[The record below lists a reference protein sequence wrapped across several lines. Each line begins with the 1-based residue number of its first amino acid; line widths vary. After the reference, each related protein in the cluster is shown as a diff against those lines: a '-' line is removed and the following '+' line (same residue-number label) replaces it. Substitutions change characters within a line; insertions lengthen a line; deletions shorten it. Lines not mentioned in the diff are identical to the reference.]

1 MVRIGPRALQACHY
15 ALLAAGVGLLQ
26 ACGSPTEPTPPLP
39 PPPAVLAI
47 TCPAAASGVSHF
59 NQPVAVAWSAPTT
72 SGGTAPVATTCTPSS
87 GSTFTAGSTTVVC
100 LATDAGIQTG
110 FCSFQV
116 TIVRPPELTATR
128 FLAFGDSMTEGGQ
141 QLPPSMFIVVPTEAY
156 PFRLSILL
164 SARYEDQTIV
174 VDNAGLGGENVSD
187 GLARLPGVLTA
198 RNPQV
203 LLLLDGAND
212 LLNDLGV
219 AVPRIIDRLQRM
231 VRLAKGRGISVLLAN
246 FPPQREGTYPRNRG
260 AGAPFVPELNQRI
273 ADVARTEGVILV
285 DLYGGFPVD
294 TAALIGVDGLHPTP
308 AGYDLMAQIFAQA
321 IKTNIEKP
329 SAASPLPVR

>member
-1 MVRIGPRALQACHY
+1 MVRTGPRVRQACRY
-15 ALLAAGVGLLQ
+15 ALVAAGVALLQ
-26 ACGSPTEPTPPLP
+26 ACGSPTEPTPPWPPP

-100 LATDAGIQTG
+100 LATDAGMQTG

-116 TIVRPPELTATR
+116 TIVRPPEIAATR
-128 FLAFGDSMTEGGQ
+128 FLAFGDSLTEGAQ
-141 QLPPSMFIVVPTEAY
+141 SPAPTFLVVVPNEAY
-156 PFRLSILL
+156 PFRLNILM
-164 SARYEDQTIV
+164 SARYEDQAIV
-174 VDNAGLGGENVSD
+174 VDNEGQGGEWISD

-212 LLNDLGV
+212 LLNDVGI
-219 AVPRIIDRLQRM
+219 AVPRIIDRLQNM
-231 VRLAKGRGISVLLAN
+231 VRLAKGRGITVLLAN
-246 FPPQREGTYPRNRG
+246 FPPQRAGAQRG
-260 AGAPFVPELNQRI
+260 AGAPFVPSLNSQI
-273 ADVARTEGVILV
+273 ADLARREGATLV
-285 DLYGGFPVD
+285 DLYGGFPAD
-294 TAALIGVDGLHPTP
+294 TTQVIGVDGLHPT
-308 AGYDLMAQIFAQA
+308 ADGFYLMAQIFAQV
-321 IKTNIEKP
+321 IKTSLEKP
-329 SAASPLPVR
+329 LAGLPLSVR